1 VTSPLNQ
8 PICFSRA
15 WSSRTRGPVS
25 PGESSAGPGWGFG
38 FAAGLAAGFGAG
50 FGVGFGAGR
59 AAWCR
64 AAGAV
69 GAGEPERVEPSLR
82 TAQPTPYAKTEQS
95 AATTVTRVIRRA
107 MRNLV
112 FMLR

>member
-1 VTSPLNQ
+1 
-8 PICFSRA
+8 
-15 WSSRTRGPVS
+15 
-25 PGESSAGPGWGFG
+25 
-38 FAAGLAAGFGAG
+38 
-50 FGVGFGAGR
+50 
-59 AAWCR
+59 
-64 AAGAV
+64 V